1 MYSMI
6 VNKYGSPDNL
16 EYQETKS
23 RDIKSNLI
31 RLDVKAAGVN
41 FADILTIK
49 GRYQERPRP
58 PFSPGLEVSGKI
70 IEIGNK
76 VFNHK
81 VGDHVMSIMKYGGY
95 QSEVVV
101 PEENTYK
108 IPNDMSFNTA
118 AGFPVTYGT
127 AYSALVSKAKI
138 KKNETCLILGA
149 TGGVGLAA
157 VEIASALQAKVIACG
172 GDDIKLDACR
182 EKGAEHLINYNK
194 NILRTELS
202 KLRINK
208 IDVVIDMIG
217 GQYSLDSIKS
227 LNWNGRIVIVGF
239 ASGNIPEIPANRL
252 LLQNATADGLYWGE
266 LAYREP
272 KKIGNNFNQL
282 DILFKKGLINPKIH
296 KSFKLRDAPLALS
309 YLLERKN
316 IGKIIL
322 ES

>member
-16 EYQETKS
+16 EYKKTKS
-23 RDIKSNLI
+23 RDIDSNLV
-31 RLDVKAAGVN
+31 RLNVKSVGVN
-41 FADILTIK
+41 FADILTVK

-58 PFSPGLEVSGKI
+58 PFSPGLEVSGQI
-70 IEIGNK
+70 IEIGNQ
-76 VFNHK
+76 VSNHK
-81 VGDHVMSIMKYGGY
+81 VGDKVMSIMKYGGY

-101 PEENTYK
+101 PEQNTYK
-108 IPNDMSFNTA
+108 IPNSMSFGVA

-138 KKNETCLILGA
+138 KKNETCLVLGA

-157 VEIASALQAKVIACG
+157 VEIANALQAKVIACG
-172 GDDIKLDACR
+172 GDDLKLKACK
-182 EKGAEHLINYNK
+182 EKGASYLINYNK
-194 NILRTELS
+194 NILRIELS
-202 KLRINK
+202 KLKINK

-239 ASGNIPEIPANRL
+239 ASGKIPDIPANRL
-252 LLQNATADGLYWGE
+252 LLKNATADGLYWGE

-272 KKIGNNFNQL
+272 KEIGRDFNQL
-282 DILFKKGLINPKIH
+282 ENLFKKGLINPKIH
-296 KSFKLRDAPLALS
+296 KSFKLREAALALS

-322 ES
+322 EC

>member
-23 RDIKSNLI
+23 IEIKSNLI

-101 PEENTYK
+101 PEAKPTITILPFQFKDLIE
-108 IPNDMSFNTA
+108 
-118 AGFPVTYGT
+118 
-127 AYSALVSKAKI
+127 SKEYWPPI
-138 KKNETCLILGA
+138 I
-149 TGGVGLAA
+149 
-157 VEIASALQAKVIACG
+157 
-172 GDDIKLDACR
+172 
-182 EKGAEHLINYNK
+182 
-194 NILRTELS
+194 
-202 KLRINK
+202 
-208 IDVVIDMIG
+208 
-217 GQYSLDSIKS
+217 SITTS
-227 LNWNGRIVIVGF
+227 
-239 ASGNIPEIPANRL
+239 
-252 LLQNATADGLYWGE
+252 
-266 LAYREP
+266 
-272 KKIGNNFNQL
+272 
-282 DILFKKGLINPKIH
+282 ILFIL
-296 KSFKLRDAPLALS
+296 SFDSSVLNIF
-309 YLLERKN
+309 LL
-316 IGKIIL
+316 
-322 ES
+322 